1 MKIIVADDHA
11 LIGEGIISFFE
22 ENAPEFEVY
31 FAKNKSKLIHFL
43 KEQSFDLIIQDVQF
57 GEVDAREIIQEIHI
71 LQPNIKII
79 ALSSHVDAFT
89 VKSVLATG
97 INSYVSKTSPLEELI
112 LAVKETLN
120 GVKYIS
126 KDITENIA
134 NSFLSNEKENVKIRL
149 TKRELEVL
157 DGIQNELSTK
167 EIAAKLFISEKTI
180 EGYRSSLLM
189 KFQVKNV
196 AGLMKKA
203 ILQGFIK

>member
-22 ENAPEFEVY
+22 ENAPDFEVS
-31 FAKNKSKLIHFL
+31 FAKNKSKLIYLL
-43 KEQSFDLIIQDVQF
+43 KEESFDIIIQDVQF
-57 GEVDAREIIQEIHI
+57 GEVDAREIIQEIRI
-71 LQPNIKII
+71 IQPNIKIV
-79 ALSSHVDAFT
+79 ALSSHIDAFT

-97 INSYVSKTSPLEELI
+97 VNSYVSKTSPLDELI

-120 GVKYIS
+120 DVNYIS
-126 KDITENIA
+126 KDIRENIA
-134 NSFLSNEKENVKIRL
+134 NSFLSDEKDSAKIRL

-203 ILQGFIK
+203 ILQGYIK

>member
-1 MKIIVADDHA
+1 MKIIVADDHE

-31 FAKNKSKLIHFL
+31 FAKNKSKLIYLL
-43 KEQSFDLIIQDVQF
+43 KEQSFDLIVQDVQF
-57 GEVDAREIIQEIHI
+57 GEVDAREIIQEIHLI
-71 LQPNIKII
+71 QPNIKIV
-79 ALSSHVDAFT
+79 ALSSHIDAFT

-112 LAVKETLN
+112 LAVKDTLN

-134 NSFLSNEKENVKIRL
+134 NSFLSNEKEKTKIRL
-149 TKRELEVL
+149 TKRESEVL

-167 EIAAKLFISEKTI
+167 EIAVKLFISEKTI
-180 EGYRSSLLM
+180 EGYRSNLLM

-196 AGLMKKA
+196 AGLIKKA
-203 ILQGFIK
+203 ILQGFVK

>member
-1 MKIIVADDHA
+1 MKIIVADDHE

-31 FAKNKSKLIHFL
+31 FAKNKSKLIYLL
-43 KEQSFDLIIQDVQF
+43 KEQSFDLIVQDVQF
-57 GEVDAREIIQEIHI
+57 GEVDAREIIQEIHLI
-71 LQPNIKII
+71 QPNIKII
-79 ALSSHVDAFT
+79 ALSSHIDAFT

-112 LAVKETLN
+112 LAVKDTLN

-134 NSFLSNEKENVKIRL
+134 NSFLSNEKEKTKIRL
-149 TKRELEVL
+149 TKRESEVL

-167 EIAAKLFISEKTI
+167 EIAVKLFISEKTI
-180 EGYRSSLLM
+180 EGYRSNLLM

-196 AGLMKKA
+196 AGLIKKA
-203 ILQGFIK
+203 ILQGFVK